1 MPSAIRKVLITGCSG
16 YIGSLLSAEFS
27 RHYEVIGL
35 TRKKEDAAACYKSIQ
50 CDLGCD
56 PLPDFKMD
64 AIVHLAS
71 KNDKD
76 CEADPIG
83 AVKTNVLGTLKL
95 LESAKKNSVKKF
107 VFISTGICGFS
118 DQIITEDCVPNL
130 TTMYW
135 LTKYIAEKLC
145 FDHSESMSIC
155 VLRYF
160 YPYGPGTDPQRMIAR
175 IINNIN
181 SGKKVDLKKDGKPI
195 TNPVY
200 ISDLVEI
207 TRLAMEYEGKPFE
220 KFNVAGEDKAS
231 IEQIAMIIG
240 HELGRTPEYN
250 MIDKEEKDMIADI
263 SRVKNVLGYR
273 YKYPLRVG
281 INETV
286 ASLRSG
292 RQ

>member
-1 MPSAIRKVLITGCSG
+1 MCLKVFL
-16 YIGSLLSAEFS
+16 
-27 RHYEVIGL
+27 
-35 TRKKEDAAACYKSIQ
+35 
-50 CDLGCD
+50 
-56 PLPDFKMD
+56 
-64 AIVHLAS
+64 
-71 KNDKD
+71 
-76 CEADPIG
+76 
-83 AVKTNVLGTLKL
+83 
-95 LESAKKNSVKKF
+95 
-107 VFISTGICGFS
+107 
-118 DQIITEDCVPNL
+118 
-130 TTMYW
+130 
-135 LTKYIAEKLC
+135 
-145 FDHSESMSIC
+145 
-155 VLRYF
+155 
-160 YPYGPGTDPQRMIAR
+160 PYGPGTDPQRMIAR